1 MSQELWKSYF
11 NTGLES
17 AKAGMVETAIDYVE
31 WSAKLKQDNQE
42 IFYNLGVS
50 YMTIGKMTDAISAF
64 TKSLK
69 IDDTNSDAYANRAIC
84 FSYIDENKKSKKD
97 VKEAVKRGAIEE
109 GLKQAIRLVEEKK
122 AKELKLLTIK
132 KKSKKNN

>member
-1 MSQELWKSYF
+1 MQLVPY
-11 NTGLES
+11 
-17 AKAGMVETAIDYVE
+17 
-31 WSAKLKQDNQE
+31 
-42 IFYNLGVS
+42 
-50 YMTIGKMTDAISAF
+50 
-64 TKSLK
+64 KSLK

-97 VKEAVKRGAIEE
+97 VKEAVKRANEE

-132 KKSKKNN
+132 KSLRKIINQKFI

>member
-17 AKAGMVETAIDYVE
+17 AKAGMVETAIDYFE

-132 KKSKKNN
+132 KKAKKNN

>member
-1 MSQELWKSYF
+1 
-11 NTGLES
+11 
-17 AKAGMVETAIDYVE
+17 
-31 WSAKLKQDNQE
+31 
-42 IFYNLGVS
+42 
-50 YMTIGKMTDAISAF
+50 MTIGKMTDAISAF